1 MEFLLD
7 LFKALG
13 LITLIL
19 FCVFTIYAM
28 INAIISNFKLKKA
41 KEEFKSN
48 MQELFENILE
58 ELEEEAKEEAKK
70 EEKKT
75 SKTTRKPR
83 KKKED

>member
-28 INAIISNFKLKKA
+28 ITTVISNFKLKKA

-58 ELEEEAKEEAKK
+58 ELEEEAKEE
-70 EEKKT
+70 EKKT
-75 SKTTRKPR
+75 SKTTRKPK